1 METEQLLN
9 NLIKRFAAPLPDY
22 YKRRIIFWYDEEREF
37 EDKLDEIQLS
47 NASIIRMTGRN
58 TFAVK
63 KLLSHDDPY
72 GNYLV
77 YCPISYESLEDNWLL
92 DIQLYSEE
100 FRSDLISLWMDDMQ
114 IASKSALRKTV
125 KAYRKFFAAKERRAK
140 VARQQ
145 EQIEKLVQLHLAVM
159 AAITG
164 AKSREPADILQAVLE
179 AGVDEDNRLYA
190 DLETYGAK
198 DAFWTMIAQATGYSE
213 ADADLGHLICHIL
226 MTACTR
232 TLPTENLPGLERYL
246 SAPHQAWC
254 YDFVSDWLHSDRK
267 EHLYRLARFVENTLR
282 LPERFM
288 QLSLNELLDTECF
301 PCVHA
306 CVLHKLMTDIVQQ
319 VMDADAITAAIEKRR
334 TCVWY
339 EEVAPFY
346 EGLSQVANMQRFFT
360 EHAAGFHT
368 VEAQSVWK
376 EYTADYYRMDGFYRR
391 FHLAYAES
399 VKVFQGEL
407 NDLFAQVAENV
418 EGLYVHWFLD
428 QLGENWTKAIE
439 DDLKQS
445 GKIAEVPQQEDF
457 YTKWVHA
464 ADGKVVVIISDALR
478 YEVAA
483 SLTEQLKRET
493 QSKVELTA
501 MQGIFPTIT
510 KFGIAALLPHKQLSV
525 EVKGNG
531 SLSVQADGLP
541 TDSGYRGAV
550 LKAANPRSIALRYQ
564 DVIGMNTVQLRAQTN
579 GMDVVYIY
587 HDTIDVASHAS
598 DSLVF
603 SACDD
608 AIDELQNLVRIAT
621 NRMNR
626 THIIITADHG
636 FLYTYSPL
644 REDDKVDKSSFHRM
658 EVEYGRRYAIM
669 RAGAQPDFLMPIHFV
684 GERAGLAA
692 FAPRENLRIKMQGGG
707 LNFVH
712 GGVSLQEICVPVLTY
727 HHLRN
732 DSKEYQKHK
741 SQYDTMPVTIGL
753 LSSSRKISNM
763 IFSLNFYQKEAVGG
777 NRVAQ
782 RYQLYFTDEYGKQ
795 ISDVQTIIADRTSV
809 NNQDRVF
816 RVNFNLKQLK
826 FSKQAIYYMA
836 IMDEQGLMLPQREEF
851 RIDIAFAVDEFD
863 FFS

>member
-1 METEQLLN
+1 MANTDIEKIIADLG
-9 NLIKRFAAPLPDY
+9 KRFAAPLPDY

-72 GNYLV
+72 GNYLA

-100 FRSDLISLWMDDMQ
+100 FRSDLTSLWMDEMQ
-114 IASKSALRKTV
+114 ISSKSSLRKTV

-145 EQIEKLVQLHLAVM
+145 EQIEQPVQLHLAVM

-164 AKSREPADILQAVLE
+164 AKSREPADIVQTLLE
-179 AGVDEDNRLYA
+179 AGVAEDNRLYA

-198 DAFWTMIAQATGYSE
+198 DAFWTMVAQATGYSE

-226 MTACTR
+226 MTASTR
-232 TLPTENLPGLERYL
+232 TMPMEILPGLERYL

-254 YDFVSDWLHSDRK
+254 YDFISDWLHSDRN
-267 EHLYRLARFVENTLR
+267 EHLYRLARFVESALR

-288 QLSLNELLDTECF
+288 QLSLDELLDTECF

-319 VMDADAITAAIEKRR
+319 VIDADAIIAAVEKRR

-339 EEVAPFY
+339 KEVAPFY
-346 EGLSQVANMQRFFT
+346 EGLAQVANMQRFFA

-368 VEAQSVWK
+368 VEAQNVWK
-376 EYTADYYRMDGFYRR
+376 EYVSDYYRMEGFYRR
-391 FHLAYAES
+391 FHLAYAER

-407 NDLFAQVAENV
+407 NDLFAQVAEKA

-445 GKIAEVPQQEDF
+445 GKIAEVPRQEDF
-457 YTKWVHA
+457 YANWVRA
-464 ADGKVVVIISDALR
+464 TDGKVVVIISDALR

-483 SLTEQLKRET
+483 SLTDKLKRET

-510 KFGIAALLPHKQLSV
+510 KFGTAALLPHKQLSV

-531 SLSVQADGLP
+531 MLSVQVDGMP
-541 TDSGYRGAV
+541 TDSGYRDAV

-564 DVIGMNTVQLRAQTN
+564 DVIDMNTEQLRVLTN

-587 HDTIDVASHAS
+587 HDTIDTASHAS

-608 AIDELQNLVRIAT
+608 AITELQNLVRIAT

-644 REDDKVDKSSFHRM
+644 REDDKVDKSSFHQM

-669 RAGAQPDFLMPIHFV
+669 CAGAQPDFLMPIHFV
-684 GERAGLAA
+684 GESVGLAA

-712 GGVSLQEICVPVLTY
+712 GGVSLQEICVP
-727 HHLRN
+727 
-732 DSKEYQKHK
+732 
-741 SQYDTMPVTIGL
+741 I
-753 LSSSRKISNM
+753 
-763 IFSLNFYQKEAVGG
+763 
-777 NRVAQ
+777 
-782 RYQLYFTDEYGKQ
+782 
-795 ISDVQTIIADRTSV
+795 RTC
-809 NNQDRVF
+809 
-816 RVNFNLKQLK
+816 
-826 FSKQAIYYMA
+826 
-836 IMDEQGLMLPQREEF
+836 
-851 RIDIAFAVDEFD
+851 
-863 FFS
+863 